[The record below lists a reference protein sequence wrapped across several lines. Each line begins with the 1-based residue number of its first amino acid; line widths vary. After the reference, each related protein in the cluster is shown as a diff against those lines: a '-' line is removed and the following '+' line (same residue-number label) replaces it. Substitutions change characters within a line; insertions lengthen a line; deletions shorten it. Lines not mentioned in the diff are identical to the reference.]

1 MVTIDR
7 VLIANRGEI
16 ARRIATALIE
26 KEIIPVLPVTEK
38 EWQQAVP
45 VFKDCRM
52 VKAPDSIYLDSE
64 ALVAL
69 AQAENCQAVHPGY
82 GFLAENAEFAGACE
96 TNGLI
101 FIGPP
106 ARAMD
111 LMGHKERARE
121 IAKKA
126 DVSPVPGF
134 SIDGLNELEIKER
147 AESIGFPVLVKASLG
162 GGGKGMRRVESPEGL
177 LDAIRMSKSESS
189 AYFGSDEVFVEK
201 YILKPR
207 HIEIQIF
214 SFPGGRTVYVGEREC
229 TIQRRH
235 QKIIEESPSPVVDE
249 KLRRKMG
256 EAAVRIADIV
266 GYVGA
271 GTVEFIVDEE
281 LNFYFLEMNTRIQ
294 VEHPVTEEVFGVDLV
309 AWQIEEALGIVEAI
323 PQQKLKG
330 AGHAME
336 FRIYAEDPARGFMPS
351 PGKILRYVE
360 PAGPGIRV
368 ESAVAEGSEIF
379 ADFDPMIA
387 KVVVK
392 GHSREHAM
400 ERARFALENFVILG
414 ITTNREFLMQ
424 ILSHPAFQ
432 AGELDTGFIDRY
444 RDELKNAVD
453 ASIEPEILLLAASL
467 RNPTGKVAQGSVSVD
482 ENGYYPPVTTRI
494 P

>member
-16 ARRIATALIE
+16 ARRIASACLE
-26 KEIIPVLPVTEK
+26 KGIVPVLPVTEK
-38 EWQQAVP
+38 EYSQAVSI
-45 VFKDCRM
+45 FKDCCL
-52 VKAPDSIYLDSE
+52 VQSPDSIYLNSD
-64 ALVAL
+64 ALIAL
-69 AQAENCQAVHPGY
+69 AKAENCQAVHPGY

-96 TNGLI
+96 RNGLI

-106 ARAMD
+106 AGAMD

-134 SIDGLNELEIKER
+134 SIDGLNELEIKEM
-147 AESIGFPVLVKASLG
+147 AEGIGFPVLVKASMG
-162 GGGKGMRRVESPEGL
+162 GGGKGMRRVETPEAL
-177 LDAIRMSKSESS
+177 FDAIRMSKSESA
-189 AYFGSDEVFVEK
+189 AYFGSEDVFVEK

-266 GYVGA
+266 SYVGA
-271 GTVEFIVDEE
+271 GTVELIVDEE

-309 AWQIEEALGIVEAI
+309 AWQIEEALGTVEAI
-323 PQQKLKG
+323 PQEKLRA

-336 FRIYAEDPARGFMPS
+336 FRIYAEDPDQGFMPS
-351 PGKILRYVE
+351 PGKILLYRE
-360 PAGPGIRV
+360 PVGPGIRV
-368 ESAVAEGSEIF
+368 ESAVTSGSEIF

-392 GHSREHAM
+392 GHSRQHAM
-400 ERARFALENFVILG
+400 ERAKWALSNFVILG
-414 ITTNREFLMQ
+414 VTTNREFLMRV
-424 ILSHPAFQ
+424 LDHPAFR

-444 RDELKNAVD
+444 RADLDPKDAESNPEL
-453 ASIEPEILLLAASL
+453 LLLAAAL
-467 RNPTGKVAQGSVSVD
+467 RKQSATGKSPATAGETTD
-482 ENGYYPPVTTRI
+482 YYPPVSTRI